1 MLLAYFLG
9 LVTVVLAGLYIETS
23 GLGAFSALILICEAI
38 IACVLDPKT
47 LYMLEVPGAH
57 L

>member
-1 MLLAYFLG
+1 VLLAYFLG
-9 LVTVVLAGLYIETS
+9 ATVVLAGLYIERS
-23 GLGAFSALILICEAI
+23 GAGAFSALILICAAI